1 MWTSPGGEGEG
12 RELNYRSALLRK
24 PAIGGGGMRSV
35 IYWMEGGEK
44 GHISGLALGIVY
56 DPLPP
61 PPHSPDPPVLM
72 IMRIAKRIADWIC
85 NPM

>member
-35 IYWMEGGEK
+35 IYWMGGESEMTHFRPRF
-44 GHISGLALGIVY
+44 GDCVRPIA
-56 DPLPP
+56 PP
-61 PPHSPDPPVLM
+61 PSSPDPPVLI